1 MNTHK
6 KSPTVPRGR
15 LQCTRNLCL
24 TLAASAFMAMLVFFA
39 AAGASAETYSSTDSK
54 YPDAFGDTIFGTD
67 NNDLQ
72 YMDVVYFEGK
82 EIIFF
87 TLLSTWSP
95 SEDSKLFYY
104 HDSKNG
110 HAIDIGNSQSRD
122 YRIKTCV
129 FNNVLYIFYGSTNSS
144 TIRYRTATVFRG
156 PDGAGWTLVFSDEK
170 TFPAGVSAYLRM
182 AVWMND
188 AMYVIYTSGSNWYYA
203 KTTDGLNF
211 SPGGLFFTG
220 GPIHGAGGAV
230 FQVPTA
236 DGFADKLMISY
247 ATGSALKYFF
257 FNGTSSYG
265 LNTAAIASNT
275 SPYSVRLIAG
285 TATDYSDNRY
295 SIQVFYSS
303 PKDNSNQSWSSIY
316 HREYYPSG
324 TNGELGQW
332 SAQWTRLSG
341 SDDTVFS
348 YAYDSDFYWAVIP
361 WYQNEGANVRMLMRL
376 WYHRGTRYVWPTTN
390 WIDFRRS
397 VYNSD
402 LLAYTST
409 NTVGWDS
416 QDLTTSTILGVI
428 EGTPPFPVNKEVPK
442 EAGYKVSNVLMNYS
456 TTLDTS
462 TNWSVGGAVVVS
474 YGHSFLKGGGFQ
486 AKLSGGLKYTK
497 ETKNSSTSY
506 TGLTFSSYPDTPPGD
521 LGWVLVLKPE
531 IINDQYVLR
540 SWNGKQL
547 AYDGDTSREFAAS
560 TIVYGDDTT
569 IESYQYYL
577 DDPSK
582 PFGEGDTTTEI
593 FKGMEPRHL
602 STDVCYWQHVVD
614 TLSPSYKVYLNET
627 GANPLIK
634 FWGNLGTLIT
644 VSKTET
650 TAEGE
655 TWSPSAGFTASAS
668 KLGFGIEGSV
678 NFSMDIKTTT
688 TMTKALGFEYHLPAC
703 PQPIV
708 GYTCISHVDI
718 EPFLLIP
725 NGDDSGYD
733 APWISDD
740 IRNFQKPKPW
750 ALTYKA
756 TPTPNCT
763 TNVTAARLSVLK
775 AQGTIF
781 LDLKNLNHDRI
792 SANFTLTGVAPGFVL
807 DAEEVL
813 RLGLGNYPIDSE
825 SNYVISRYFQGKDLI
840 VELSEA
846 EDSESLIRLRF
857 TYDNRKS
864 ILDIKLDAKHID
876 LTPLYAHAFL
886 GGEELTGNEAEILPL
901 DLHVGEK
908 YFATSQLG
916 LKCADNDQNVICN
929 FHSKKMRPQSS
940 P

>member
-1 MNTHK
+1 M
-6 KSPTVPRGR
+6 SGY
-15 LQCTRNLCL
+15 LFLIF
-24 TLAASAFMAMLVFFA
+24 AAFAVVAMLLFSVA
-39 AAGASAETYSSTDSK
+39 PGAWAETYSSTNSK
-54 YPDAFGDTIFGTD
+54 YPEKFGDDIFGTLG
-67 NNDLQ
+67 NDLQ
-72 YMDVVYFEGK
+72 YMDVVYFGGK

-104 HDSKNG
+104 HDSSDG

-129 FNNVLYIFYGSTNSS
+129 FNNVLYVFYGSTNSS
-144 TIRYRTATVFRG
+144 TIRYRTATVDRG
-156 PDGAGWTLVFSDEK
+156 ADGDGWKLVFSGEK
-170 TFPAGVSAYLRM
+170 TFSGGVSAYLRM
-182 AVWMND
+182 AVWMD
-188 AMYVIYTSGSNWYYA
+188 ETMYVIYTSGSNWYYA

-220 GPIHGAGGAV
+220 GPIQGAGGAV

-236 DGFADKLMISY
+236 DSFTDKLMISY
-247 ATGSALKYFF
+247 ATGTALKYFF
-257 FNGTSSYG
+257 FDGTSSYG
-265 LNTAAIASNT
+265 LNTAAIVSNT

-285 TATDYSDNRY
+285 TATNYSDSRY

-303 PKDNSNQSWSSIY
+303 PKDNSSQKWSSIY

-324 TNGELGQW
+324 ANGELGLW
-332 SAQWTRLSG
+332 SSQWTRLSNS

-361 WYQNEGANVRMLMRL
+361 WFQNEGANVRMLIRL
-376 WYHRGTRYVWPTTN
+376 WYHRGTRYVWPSTN

-402 LLAYTST
+402 LLAYSTT
-409 NTVGWDS
+409 NTVDPSS

-428 EGTPPFPVNKEVPK
+428 EGTPPFPENKEVPK

-462 TNWSVGGAVVVS
+462 TNWSVGGSVVVS
-474 YGHSFLKGGGFQ
+474 YGRSFLKGGGFQ
-486 AKLSGGLKYTK
+486 SKLSGGLKYTK
-497 ETKNSSTSY
+497 ETKNSSTST
-506 TGLTFSSYPDTPPGD
+506 TGLTFSSYPDVPPGD

-540 SWNGKQL
+540 SWNGNLL
-547 AYDGDTSREFAAS
+547 AYDGDSSREFTAS

-577 DDPSK
+577 EDPPK
-582 PFGEGDTTTEI
+582 PFGEDDTTTEI
-593 FKGMEPRHL
+593 FRGMEPRHL
-602 STDVCYWQHVVD
+602 STDVCYWKTVVD
-614 TLSPSYKVYLNET
+614 TLSPSYKVFLNEA
-627 GANPLIK
+627 GANPLLK
-634 FWGNLGTLIT
+634 FWGNLGTLVT

-650 TAEGE
+650 TAKGE

-678 NFSMDIKTTT
+678 SFSMDIKTTT

-733 APWISDD
+733 SPWISDD
-740 IRNFQKPKPW
+740 IRNFRKPKPW
-750 ALTYKA
+750 ALTYRS
-756 TPTPNCT
+756 TPNINCA
-763 TNVTAARLSVLK
+763 TNVAAARLSLLK
-775 AQGTIF
+775 AQGAVF
-781 LDLKNLNHDRI
+781 LDLEELNRDRM
-792 SANFTLTGVAPGFVL
+792 SANFTLTGIAPGFVL
-807 DAEEVL
+807 DAEQFL
-813 RLGLGNYPIDSE
+813 RLWLGNYAIDSE
-825 SNYVISRYFQGKDLI
+825 TNYVVARYARGNHLYLQLR
-840 VELSEA
+840 ES
-846 EDSESLIRLRF
+846 EDSESLIQIRL
-857 TYDNRKS
+857 TYDAAKS
-864 ILDIKLDAKHID
+864 QLDIKLDADHID

-886 GGEELTGNEAEILPL
+886 GGEEPSGAEAEILPL
-901 DLHVGEK
+901 DLHVGER
-908 YFATSQLG
+908 YFVTSQLG
-916 LKCADNDQNVICN
+916 LKCADNAQNVICN
-929 FHSKKMRPQSS
+929 FQNKKRRLQSS